1 MKRSI
6 SILMILVM
14 LVSTVGLSVAY
25 AQTPAPAAPA
35 CSGELP
41 VLGKGPNGEDA
52 VPLSALS
59 LTDDE
64 KAKLKAGNYTAGIAM
79 HMMNTDWPV
88 LQVNGI
94 KSILEPLGVK
104 IVAVTDAGLKTDK
117 QTDDIESIMQM
128 KPDVILAIAV
138 DNDPMVPVFQRAAKA
153 GFKLVM
159 IDTKPGPLVPG
170 KDYVGLGAA
179 DNYAN
184 GALAADELATRIG
197 GKGKVAILRWGNHV
211 FQTEERWRGAL
222 ETLKQKYPDV
232 QVVWNDNVNV
242 VDEAATTCENLL
254 TKDPEIKGFWTPWD
268 GVGTACAAAVKNMG
282 KKDVVVTTIDLS
294 QDSGLMIAQDSNLK
308 ATGAQ
313 HPYDQGMANGMLAA
327 YALLGKQAPSYVVI
341 PGRKVT
347 RDNVVCSMESVFHQ
361 PPSKDLIA
369 AAGPQKAVEVPT
381 LPPPPASGTVTTTT
395 TTK

>member
-1 MKRSI
+1 M
-6 SILMILVM
+6 
-14 LVSTVGLSVAY
+14 
-25 AQTPAPAAPA
+25 
-35 CSGELP
+35 
-41 VLGKGPNGEDA
+41 
-52 VPLSALS
+52 S
-59 LTDDE
+59 LTDAE
-64 KAKLKAGNYTAGIAM
+64 KAKLKAGNFKAAIAM

-94 KSILEPLGVK
+94 KSVLEPLGVK
-104 IVAVTDAGLKTDK
+104 IIAVTDGELKAEK
-117 QTDDIESIMQM
+117 QTADIESIMQM
-128 KPDVILAIAV
+128 KPDVVLAIAV
-138 DNDPMVPVFQRAAKA
+138 DNDPLAPVFMRVAKA
-153 GFKLVM
+153 GFKMVM
-159 IDTKPGPLVPG
+159 IDTKPSGLVAG

-184 GALAADELATRIG
+184 GALAADEMAQRIG

-222 ETLKQKYPDV
+222 NTLKVKYPDI
-232 QVVWNDNVNV
+232 QVVYNDNVNV
-242 VDEAATTCENLL
+242 VAEAADTCENLL
-254 TKDPEIKGFWTPWD
+254 TKDPDIKGFWTPWD

-294 QDSGLMIAQDSNLK
+294 KDSGLLIAQGSNLQ

-327 YALLGKQAPSYVVI
+327 YALLGKQAPPYVVI

-347 RDNVVCSMESVFHQ
+347 RDNIVCSMAAVFHE
-361 PPSKDLIA
+361 PAPKEVVD
-369 AAGPQKAVEVPT
+369 AAGPQKAVEIPM
-381 LPPPPASGTVTTTT
+381 LPPPEVITT